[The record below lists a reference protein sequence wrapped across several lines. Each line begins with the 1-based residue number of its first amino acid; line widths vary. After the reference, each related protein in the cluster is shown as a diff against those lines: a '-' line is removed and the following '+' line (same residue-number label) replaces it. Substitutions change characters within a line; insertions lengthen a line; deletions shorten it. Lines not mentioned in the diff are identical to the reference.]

1 MKIDNELLQKLER
14 LSSLKI
20 SDEKREGVIN
30 QLSEIV
36 SFVENLNELNL
47 EGEEATFTTLSG
59 GTPFRED
66 TPNVNNDIIKTIL
79 KHAPQSENGF
89 FVVPKIIE

>member
-1 MKIDNELLQKLER
+1 MKIDDALLQKLEK

-20 SDEKREGVIN
+20 SDEKREGVIT

-36 SFVENLNELNL
+36 SFVEILNELDL
-47 EGEEATFTTLSG
+47 THEEATFTTVAG
-59 GTPFRED
+59 GTPLRED
-66 TPNVNNDIIKTIL
+66 IPHVVPSIVKTIL
-79 KHAPQSENGF
+79 EHAPKSKNGF

>member
-1 MKIDNELLQKLER
+1 VKIDNELLQKLER

-79 KHAPQSENGF
+79 ILF
-89 FVVPKIIE
+89 LLVRILY